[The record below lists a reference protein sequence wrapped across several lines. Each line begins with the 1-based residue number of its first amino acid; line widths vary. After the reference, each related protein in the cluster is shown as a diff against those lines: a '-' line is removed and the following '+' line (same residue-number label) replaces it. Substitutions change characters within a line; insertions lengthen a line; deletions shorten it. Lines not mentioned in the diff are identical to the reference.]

1 MSKLAPHISALR
13 PAYCAEP
20 IRRSEQPQPSS
31 SLPAAIRLSGYA
43 WLSLTRDG
51 KRVVR
56 VYLSDN
62 RTELPRTHEH
72 VDACNSRRFDI
83 RQPSLRGP
91 VVLRDEEA
99 VGSNPATPTIWSSVS
114 GLCFSC
120 FPIGNAG

>member
-1 MSKLAPHISALR
+1 VNRCLIQVDKFR
-13 PAYCAEP
+13 
-20 IRRSEQPQPSS
+20 
-31 SLPAAIRLSGYA
+31 YA

-72 VDACNSRRFDI
+72 VDAPNSRRFGI

-99 VGSNPATPTIWSSVS
+99 VGSNPATPTILSDIS
-114 GLCFSC
+114 GHFGRI
-120 FPIGNAG
+120 FGRGR